1 MINKNNTTSETR
13 EVELIFKKKT
23 WGSYGQ
29 YTMTLDSFYDVKRGK
44 FIPPWEADDY
54 RLVDESTFSRKNQ
67 YYDKKYYIMLPI
79 GTIIRRFTKYQSSGR
94 KEVESEYYK
103 VTKEGLEK
111 LEIQE
116 IKRKTGIYINID
128 GVEIC
133 VFSYQR

>member
-1 MINKNNTTSETR
+1 
-13 EVELIFKKKT
+13 
-23 WGSYGQ
+23 
-29 YTMTLDSFYDVKRGK
+29 
-44 FIPPWEADDY
+44 
-54 RLVDESTFSRKNQ
+54 
-67 YYDKKYYIMLPI
+67 MLPI